1 MLVYVEFAESYRN
14 DKQNEIQGAYFGN
27 QSFSLF
33 TSCCYFQDATSE
45 IRNKSVVVVTENS
58 DHNIITS
65 MSFLKKVID
74 IVEAE
79 YGKSFTSVALWS
91 DGMGAHF
98 RSRFIFPLLAGTMF
112 LNKSLYWFYNDRH
125 HGKVPMDDVGG
136 TIKNVIFRK
145 VKSAEIVV
153 HTPKEFFDAAMKFVP
168 SIFTMYLPRSDK
180 IVEPESIHQAPSI
193 PKTLSISKFVR
204 QINDRGDC
212 SKEFFKTGVDQEAFH
227 TQWYKLVMLFV
238 VTRSPIKAIAKVER
252 AGNGVQK
259 TGVNGY
265 NVPFVNNGFT
275 KHVFY
280 VSDGNNVFFISLI

>member
-65 MSFLKKVID
+65 MSCLKKVID
-74 IVEAE
+74 TVETE
-79 YGKSFTSVALWS
+79 CGKSFTNVVLWS
-91 DGMGAHF
+91 DGIDTQF
-98 RSRFIFPLLAGTMF
+98 RTIFQLLARTVF
-112 LNKSLYWFYNDRH
+112 LNKSLCWFYNEGH

-252 AGNGVQK
+252 AENGVQK